1 MIIYF
6 YGGQQRPSAV
16 RHGLKNTEGQKRVIE
31 GFVRGHS
38 ELKYRINIFCFFFFP
53 PLAENDG
60 KV

>member
-38 ELKYRINIFCFFFFP
+38 ELKYRINIFCFFFSPFS
-53 PLAENDG
+53 
-60 KV
+60 